1 MPLGRLHPACRI
13 PSWVP
18 WRHLGTGAS
27 GRLTPGCLGWAGLR
41 AISTVSDYTPDP
53 KTELSKP
60 LEGRKHI
67 LPGLGEG
74 PLLTMSP
81 SAAAQP
87 DGIQQDRSI
96 SKLIFF
102 LFVFGAILLCVG
114 VLLSIFGFQA
124 CQFEALPDCSM
135 VPKAAGP
142 ACVVVGLGAMIL
154 ARSRAQIQ
162 LREGRLRGSQADPDQ
177 AFICG
182 ESRQFAQCLI
192 FGFLF
197 LTSGMLIS
205 ILGIW
210 VPGCGPDWVQEAL
223 NETDTADREPHICG
237 FLSLQIMGPLIVLVG
252 LCFFVVAHVKK
263 RNSSNVD
270 QDASEGEERHPENM
284 EPVEVSVGDAV
295 IIFPPPPPPY
305 FPESSTSAVTRRP
318 GANHVLLDENPPS
331 YYSIFNYRT
340 PTPEGQGAASERDRE
355 PVYTISGTVSTSAIS
370 HTPRLSSELPPTYE
384 EKETVATMPLSP
396 SSEPSPP

>member
-1 MPLGRLHPACRI
+1 MPTLI
-13 PSWVP
+13 W
-18 WRHLGTGAS
+18 
-27 GRLTPGCLGWAGLR
+27 CLVMF
-41 AISTVSDYTPDP
+41 S
-53 KTELSKP
+53 ELLKP
-60 LEGRKHI
+60 PEGRKHI
-67 LPGLGEG
+67 LPGLREG
-74 PLLTMSP
+74 PLLAMSP
-81 SAAAQP
+81 SATAQP
-87 DGIQQDRSI
+87 DGIQQDRSV

-124 CQFEALPDCSM
+124 CQFETLPDCSM

-223 NETDTADREPHICG
+223 NETDTADGEPHICG

-252 LCFFVVAHVKK
+252 LCFFVIAHVKK

-270 QDASEGEERHPENM
+270 QDASEGEERQPENM
-284 EPVEVSVGDAV
+284 EPIEVSIGGWPSSLCWLTPRWLLHQGPVGLPSALA
-295 IIFPPPPPPY
+295 
-305 FPESSTSAVTRRP
+305 SSSSSRLSASLMCAHTQDCCCQPQRNLCTHHLP
-318 GANHVLLDENPPS
+318 TAIPS
-331 YYSIFNYRT
+331 YLAKAL
-340 PTPEGQGAASERDRE
+340 G
-355 PVYTISGTVSTSAIS
+355 
-370 HTPRLSSELPPTYE
+370 H
-384 EKETVATMPLSP
+384 
-396 SSEPSPP
+396 

>member
-1 MPLGRLHPACRI
+1 MCHVG
-13 PSWVP
+13 
-18 WRHLGTGAS
+18 GT
-27 GRLTPGCLGWAGLR
+27 
-41 AISTVSDYTPDP
+41 
-53 KTELSKP
+53 KEEELLKP

-74 PLLTMSP
+74 PLLAMSP
-81 SAAAQP
+81 SATAQP
-87 DGIQQDRSI
+87 DGLLQDRSV

-114 VLLSIFGFQA
+114 ALLSVFGFQA
-124 CQFEALPDCSM
+124 CQYEALPDCSM

-154 ARSRAQIQ
+154 ARSQAQIQ

-210 VPGCGPDWVQEAL
+210 VPGCGPDWTQEAL
-223 NETDTADREPHICG
+223 NETDTADGEPHICG

-263 RNSSNVD
+263 RNSLNVG
-270 QDASEGEERHPENM
+270 QDASEGDERQPEDM
-284 EPVEVSVGDAV
+284 EPVEVAVGDAV

-305 FPESSTSAVTRRP
+305 FPESSASAVTRRP
-318 GANHVLLDENPPS
+318 GANRLLLDENPPS
-331 YYSIFNYRT
+331 YYSIFNYGRT
-340 PTPEGQGAASERDRE
+340 PAPEGQDAGSERDRE
-355 PVYTISGTVSTSAIS
+355 PVYTISGTASSSAIS
-370 HTPRLSSELPPTYE
+370 RTPHLSSESPPRYE
-384 EKETVATMPLSP
+384 EKETAATMSLFP